1 VAAIAENQVR
11 MKGKKITIQVEKELP
26 DGRDVFLGDKTRVM
40 QIMNNLAN
48 NAVKFTTNG
57 TVEIG
62 YKLKGSIL
70 VLYVRD
76 TGAGIDPRL
85 QKSIFDRFI
94 QTDETIREAHG
105 GTGLGLAIV
114 KGFSE
119 LMGGSVQ
126 VESAPGKGSEFIVR
140 LPTRR

>member
-1 VAAIAENQVR
+1 
-11 MKGKKITIQVEKELP
+11 
-26 DGRDVFLGDKTRVM
+26 
-40 QIMNNLAN
+40 MNNLAN
-48 NAVKFTTNG
+48 NAVKFTSQG

-62 YKLKGSIL
+62 YKLVESVL
-70 VLYVRD
+70 MLYVRD
-76 TGAGIDPRL
+76 SGIGIDPRQ

-94 QTDETIREAHG
+94 QTDETIREAQG

-126 VESAPGKGSEFIVR
+126 VNSVPGRGSEFIVS
-140 LPTRR
+140 LPAKR